1 MVTFKWGSI
10 GPGNIAETFLQD
22 LKRAS
27 SAHHIVNAVFHKEKE
42 KASAFAGKWE
52 IPYYYDSIHEM
63 AKDCHMDAVYIAT
76 PHPFHH
82 KEALICLEQRIP
94 VLCEKPLA
102 INKMQVEEMIAS
114 SRRNQTF
121 LMEGMWIRFLPS
133 IKQVMEICDQ
143 GLIGD
148 IVSLHANLSYVAPK
162 DSGSRYFNPVLGGG
176 SLLDLGIYPVYL
188 AVLLMGKPIA
198 ISSHARV
205 NADQIDEHC
214 IINLEFLRKSFAV
227 CESSLITNTGNIADI
242 CGTKGS
248 IRICKPWNE
257 MPECIELS
265 DTDGNITRIPSGWE
279 GHGFQYE
286 VDEVLRCIEKNQL
299 ESPALTHSTSL
310 CVMEILDTVR
320 QQNGIY
326 YPFDSPVPAGQ
337 KLTSL

>member
-1 MVTFKWGSI
+1 MVTFNWGII

-27 SAHHIVNAVFHKEKE
+27 TAHHQVNAVFHKDKE
-42 KASAFAGKWE
+42 KAAAFADKWKV
-52 IPYYYDSIHEM
+52 PHYYDSIHEM
-63 AKDCHMDAVYIAT
+63 AKHRQMHAVYIAT

-82 KEALICLEQRIP
+82 KETLICLEHGIP

-102 INKMQVEEMIAS
+102 INKMQVEEMIAAA
-114 SRRNQTF
+114 RRQKTF

-133 IKQVMEICDQ
+133 IKQVMRILDE

-148 IVSLHANLSYVAPK
+148 IVSIQASLSFVAPK
-162 DSGSRYFNPVLGGG
+162 DSDSRYFNPALGGG

-188 AVLLMGKPIA
+188 AVLLLGRPIG
-198 ISSHARV
+198 IHSRARV

-214 IINLEFLRKSFAV
+214 LINLEFLKKTFAV
-227 CESSLITNTGNIADI
+227 CESSLISNTGNAAGIH
-242 CGTKGS
+242 GTLGS

-265 DTDGNITRIPSGWE
+265 DTVGNITRIPCGWE

-286 VDEVLRCIEKNQL
+286 VDEVFRCLEKNQL
-299 ESPALTHSTSL
+299 ESPVLTHSTSL
-310 CVMEILDTVR
+310 CVMDILDTVR